1 MNILALGCHPDDLE
15 IACAGTLAKYAQRGD
30 KVIMCH
36 VANGNLGHAIIMPDE
51 LRGIR
56 TKEAENAARIIGA
69 ESINIDVGDMSVEGS
84 NGDTISKVVEV
95 IRYAKPDLIITHNPD
110 DYMRDH
116 MQTSQLAF
124 HASFGATVPHM
135 KGAILPGISEAA
147 EAFGVIVP
155 IFYMDTLAG
164 INFIPTEYVDVTDTI
179 ELKLEALACHESQIK
194 WMLDHDKID
203 FIDFVR
209 TCSKYRG
216 LQCSVPYAEG
226 FRQYAGWPRFATK
239 RLLPE

>member
-1 MNILALGCHPDDLE
+1 MNVLAIGCHPDDLE
-15 IACAGTLAKYAQRGD
+15 IACAGTLAKYVKRGD
-30 KVIMCH
+30 KVITCH

-51 LRGIR
+51 LRLIR
-56 TKEAENAARIIGA
+56 TKEAEAAAKIIGA
-69 ESINIDVGDMSVEGS
+69 EAINVDVGDMHVEAA
-84 NGDTISKVVEV
+84 NRDTIGKIVEV
-95 IRYAKPDLIITHNPD
+95 IRYAKPDLIITHNED

-135 KGAILPGISEAA
+135 HGAVLPEISEAA
-147 EAFGVIVP
+147 AAFDTIVP

-164 INFIPTEYVDVTDTI
+164 INFVPTEYVDITDTI
-179 ELKLEALACHESQIK
+179 ELKLEALACHESQIN
-194 WMLDHDKID
+194 WMRDHDKID

-226 FRQYAGWPRFATK
+226 FRQYAGWPRFSTK
-239 RLLPE
+239 RLLP